1 MITIRM
7 MSEIDSDRMI
17 FSVSGLCG
25 SEMEVFAAMF
35 AGMLKNNPN
44 VDFQNLGNCTDLEP
58 LKENQ
63 TPVKIP
69 EKLNEEN
76 NDLIYESTS
85 TLKATTTDSAVELIE
100 ADDNENNN
108 ESDNENNNED
118 MISDPNS
125 HVLLN
130 ISYSERQKA
139 KDLLKG
145 LIHWDREGKHWY
157 CFAKGLDDVIEKTA
171 GWKEKEDLLK
181 K

>member
-7 MSEIDSDRMI
+7 MSESDSDRMI

-35 AGMLKNNPN
+35 AGMVKNNPN
-44 VDFQNLGNCTDLEP
+44 VDFQNLGNCTDL
-58 LKENQ
+58 
-63 TPVKIP
+63 KIP

-85 TLKATTTDSAVELIE
+85 TSKATTTDSAVELIE
-100 ADDNENNN
+100 PDDNENNN

>member
-7 MSEIDSDRMI
+7 MSESNSDRMI
-17 FSVSGLCG
+17 FSVSGLRG

-100 ADDNENNN
+100 PD
-108 ESDNENNNED
+108 DNENNNED

-145 LIHWDREGKHWY
+145 LIRWDREGKHWY
-157 CFAKGLDDVIEKTA
+157 CFAKDLNDVIEKTA

>member
-7 MSEIDSDRMI
+7 MSESDSDRMI

-35 AGMLKNNPN
+35 AGMLKNN
-44 VDFQNLGNCTDLEP
+44 LGNCTDLEP

-63 TPVKIP
+63 APVKIP